1 MRLGIKQFLP
11 RGLFGRAALILI
23 VPIVTVQ
30 VIVSIAFIQRHFD
43 GVTEQMTLSVLNEL
57 ALIKAEVERA
67 ADPASAL
74 VAAGPLAEAF
84 QMTLAFPAPEEVGA
98 DAKVWSDL
106 TGSTVISSLRNTVAD
121 VLQVDLVTTPRRVD
135 LTVSSAHGPMLVS
148 IPRNRL
154 SASNPHQLLVIMAL
168 ASALMT
174 FIAYVFLRNQL
185 RPIARLAEAAE
196 AFGRGETVRF
206 RPRGALEVRAAG
218 AAFLD
223 MRGRIERSIKT
234 RTLMLSG
241 ISHDLRT
248 PLTRLKLGLSMLP
261 EDDEVKALLSD
272 VSEMEEMVDEFLAF
286 TRGDVLEE
294 PVMTDPGELVARIMD
309 NASRSGRQ
317 LELVAPYDLE
327 PLRLRPQA
335 VVRAVENL
343 LGNAFRYG
351 NRVRLTVE
359 SEERSLKFSVEDNG
373 PGIAEDE
380 QAVALAPFGRLDS
393 SRNRNRGGGVGLG
406 LSIVA
411 DIARSHGGKLIL
423 GKSETLGG
431 LRAEFSL
438 SR

>member
-43 GVTEQMTLSVLNEL
+43 GVTEQMTRGVVNEL
-57 ALIKAEVERA
+57 ALLQAEVEMAKDANA
-67 ADPASAL
+67 ALAATDAL
-74 VAAGPLAEAF
+74 ADAF
-84 QMTLAFPAPEEVGA
+84 EMTLSFPPSSAVGE
-98 DAKVWSDL
+98 DAKEWSDL
-106 TGSTVISSLRNTVAD
+106 TGTTVIASLRNTVAD
-121 VLQVDLVTTPRRVD
+121 VLQVDLVSTPRRVD
-135 LTVSSAHGPMLVS
+135 LTVASAHGPMRVS
-148 IPRNRL
+148 IPRSRL

-185 RPIARLAEAAE
+185 RPIARLAQAAE

-261 EDDEVKALLSD
+261 EDEEVKALLSD
-272 VSEMEEMVDEFLAF
+272 VSEMEAMVDEFLAF

-294 PVMTDPGELVARIMD
+294 PVLSDPEELIARIVE
-309 NASRSGRQ
+309 NTARSGRD
-317 LELVAPYDLE
+317 LELFASRDL
-327 PLRLRPQA
+327 PKLMLRPQA

-343 LGNAFRYG
+343 LGNAFRHAHH
-351 NRVRLTVE
+351 VRLTAE
-359 SEERSLKFSVEDNG
+359 ADERCLRFVIEDDG
-373 PGIAEDE
+373 PGIPEE
-380 QAVALAPFGRLDS
+380 EHSVALAPFGRLDS
-393 SRNRNRGGGVGLG
+393 SRNRDRGGGVGLG
-406 LSIVA
+406 LAIVA
-411 DIARSHGGKLIL
+411 DIARSHGGRLAL
-423 GKSETLGG
+423 GKSADLGG
-431 LRAEFSL
+431 LRAEFTVA
-438 SR
+438 R